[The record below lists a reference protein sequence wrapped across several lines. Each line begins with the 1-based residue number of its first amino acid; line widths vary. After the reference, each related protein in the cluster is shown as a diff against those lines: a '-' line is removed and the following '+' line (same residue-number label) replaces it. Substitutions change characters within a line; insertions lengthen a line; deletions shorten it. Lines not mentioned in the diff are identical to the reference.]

1 VEERSFHLAEGEEG
15 GEAGEGR
22 VGYVIEAEGVSEDV
36 LRVAE
41 AWLNESGCDALAALV
56 NLSART
62 LLLRSVMSSG
72 MHRGALD
79 VWSEKVD

>member
-1 VEERSFHLAEGEEG
+1 MAEGEES

-22 VGYVIEAEGVSEDV
+22 VGYVIEAEGVSDDV
-36 LRVAE
+36 LRVAG
-41 AWLNESGCDALAALV
+41 AWLNESGGDALAALV

-72 MHRGALD
+72 MLRGALD
-79 VWSEKVD
+79 VWPDKGD